1 MDPNYLWFEYA
12 RTQGLVNMNNKK
24 VIFKHIMKRDE
35 QLVTAF
41 ALDEDIVVYSGLYIT
56 AADEKTLKQ
65 VMDIIETKEFKQYC
79 CIVGKD
85 MANDYV
91 SINGKAVQAFQIK

>member
-1 MDPNYLWFEYA
+1 
-12 RTQGLVNMNNKK
+12 
-24 VIFKHIMKRDE
+24 MKRDE

-56 AADEKTLKQ
+56 TTDENTLKR
-65 VMDIIETKEFKQYC
+65 VISIIETTAFKKYC

-85 MANDYV
+85 MANDYF
-91 SINGKAVQAFQIK
+91 SINGKAVQAFQI